1 MTDLDSWVTS
11 DTTEAEIVDIMKNV
25 SLAFIFLVA
34 KFFDKLIVIQ

>member
-25 SLAFIFLVA
+25 SLSKFLVA